1 MYLNGGQIIFNKLVQ
16 HNTKNVFMYSGGAIM
31 TLIDCFYNQNK
42 INYFIN
48 THEQH
53 LGHSATG
60 YARSTG
66 NPGICIV
73 TSGPGITNMVTPM
86 LDAQNDSCPLIV
98 FSGNV
103 PKKNMGT
110 NAFQEAPA
118 IDITK
123 SFTKWSYCLNSID
136 ELEDV
141 CDEAFYISQ
150 SGKKGVVHLDLP
162 KCILSDKKKIKM
174 HLFKHKIN
182 FNNFKNNYKSKY
194 NSNLKI
200 TQSNILI
207 KNKSNIKK
215 IISVI
220 NNSKKPVFYVG
231 QGCNDYACELRTLVN
246 KSNIP
251 ITTTIHAMGVY
262 NETKPLSLKFLG
274 MHGSVY
280 ANKSIQEA
288 DCIIALGSRFDDRT
302 TGNLDLYAPVA
313 KKAYIEKRGGI
324 IHCNINNNEIGNIV
338 DTHYNI
344 NADCGDFIKIITDK
358 IIYKERKD
366 WLSEIQTWKQNY
378 PFTYNDTNKL
388 LTQDVLKMLNEHLI
402 NKEKFL
408 FTSGVG
414 NHQMMAAQ
422 FIDWTHPRSFI
433 SSGSLGVMGFGLP
446 AAIGVAIGNP
456 DKTVIDIDG
465 DGSFLMTLSDMKTAR
480 QYNLKNLKV
489 LLLNNKK
496 LGMVD
501 TWEKLF
507 YNNRITATDNSQAPV
522 FYDVAKTFGFNVLKC
537 DNKKD
542 LNKTIRE
549 FIKTPGPLLCE
560 FNVGSTECFPLVAPG
575 KALDDIIIN
584 NKNNINMENMEAPS

>member
-16 HNTKNVFMYSGGAIM
+16 NNTKNVFMYSGGAIM

-73 TSGPGITNMVTPM
+73 TSGPGITNMITPM

-118 IDITK
+118 IEITK
-123 SFTKWSYCLNSID
+123 PFTKWSYCVDNID

-141 CDEAFYISQ
+141 CDDAFKISQ
-150 SGKKGVVHLDLP
+150 LGKKGVVHIDLP
-162 KCILSDKKKIKM
+162 KCILSSKKKT
-174 HLFKHKIN
+174 KIYS
-182 FNNFKNNYKSKY
+182 FKNNKVKQNYKNKTKNKTKIYS
-194 NSNLKI
+194 LKN
-200 TQSNILI
+200 NILL
-207 KNKSNIKK
+207 KNKSNINEIVK
-215 IISVI
+215 VI
-220 NNSKKPVFYVG
+220 NNSKKPIFYVG
-231 QGCNDYACELRTLVN
+231 QGCNDYSGELTMLVN

-274 MHGSVY
+274 MHGSIY

-302 TGNLDLYAPVA
+302 TGNLDLYAPKA
-313 KKAYIEKRGGI
+313 KKAFTDKNGGI
-324 IHCNINNNEIGNIV
+324 IHCNINKDEIGTIV

-344 NADCGDFIKIITDK
+344 SADCGDFIKLITDK
-358 IIYKERKD
+358 IIYKERTQ
-366 WLSEIQTWKQNY
+366 WLSQINDWKNEF
-378 PFTYNDTNKL
+378 PFTYNDTDTL

-422 FIDWTHPRSFI
+422 FIDWTHPKSFI

-507 YNNRITATDNSQAPV
+507 YNNRITATDNSHAPV

-584 NKNNINMENMEAPS
+584 NTNSINMENMETPS

>member
-1 MYLNGGQIIFNKLVQ
+1 MYLSGGQIIFNNLVK

-31 TLIDCFYNQNK
+31 SLIDCFYNQNK
-42 INYFIN
+42 INYYIN

-66 NPGICIV
+66 KPGICIV
-73 TSGPGITNMVTPM
+73 TSGPGITNLVTPM

-103 PKKNMGT
+103 PKNCMGT

-118 IDITK
+118 VQITRP
-123 SFTKWSYCLNSID
+123 FTKWSYCVSKTT

-141 CDEAFYISQ
+141 CNEAFKISQ
-150 SGKKGVVHLDLP
+150 SGKKGVVHIDLP
-162 KCILSDKKKIKM
+162 KCILSEKILINNKTNLHIKNHFMPSIDIMKLNTKKINT
-174 HLFKHKIN
+174 IVD
-182 FNNFKNNYKSKY
+182 
-194 NSNLKI
+194 
-200 TQSNILI
+200 
-207 KNKSNIKK
+207 
-215 IISVI
+215 VI
-220 NNSKKPVFYVG
+220 NNSKKPVLYVG
-231 QGCNDYACELRTLVN
+231 QGCNNYSHILTEFVE

-251 ITTTIHAMGVY
+251 ITTTIHAMGIY
-262 NETKPLSLKFLG
+262 DERKPLSLKFLG

-280 ANKSIQEA
+280 ANKAIQES

-302 TGNLDLYAPVA
+302 TGNLDLYAPNA
-313 KKAYIEKRGGI
+313 KKAFKENRGGI
-324 IHCNINNNEIGNIV
+324 IHCNINSNEINNV
-338 DTHYNI
+338 VNTHYNI
-344 NADCGDFIKIITDK
+344 NADCGLFIDSIKDK
-358 IIYKERKD
+358 VLYKKRSK
-366 WLSEIQTWKQNY
+366 WLNTIDLWKNTY
-378 PFTYNDTNKL
+378 PFTYKETNKM
-388 LTQDVLKMLNEHLI
+388 LTQDVLKMLDIHLVT
-402 NKEKFL
+402 KQKFL

-422 FIDWTHPRSFI
+422 YINWTQPKSFI

-465 DGSFLMTLSDMKTAR
+465 DGSFLMTLSDMKTAK
-480 QYNLKNLKV
+480 QYDLKNLKV
-489 LLLNNKK
+489 CLLNNKK

-507 YNNRITATDNSQAPV
+507 YNNRITATDNSGAPE
-522 FYDVAKTFGFNVLKC
+522 FYNVAKSFGFNVLKC
-537 DNKKD
+537 DKKTE
-542 LNKTIRE
+542 LNNTMRE

-560 FNVGSTECFPLVAPG
+560 FIVDSTECFPLVAPG
-575 KALDDIIIN
+575 KALDDIILTNTKIDVSN
-584 NKNNINMENMEAPS
+584 TIAPS

>member
-1 MYLNGGQIIFNKLVQ
+1 MRLSGGQIIFNKLIQ

-31 TLIDCFYNQNK
+31 GLIDCFYNQNH
-42 INYFIN
+42 INYYIN

-66 NPGICIV
+66 KPGICIV
-73 TSGPGITNMVTPM
+73 TSGPGITNMITPM

-103 PKKNMGT
+103 AKQNMGT

-118 IDITK
+118 VELTK
-123 SFTKWSYCLNSID
+123 PFTKWSYCVDNIH
-136 ELEDV
+136 ELDDV
-141 CDEAFYISQ
+141 CDEAFNISQ
-150 SGKKGVVHLDLP
+150 SGKKGVVHIDLP
-162 KCILSDKKKIKM
+162 KCILSNQINN
-174 HLFKHKIN
+174 HTNNQINNHTNNQINNHTNNQINNKIN
-182 FNNFKNNYKSKY
+182 KD
-194 NSNLKI
+194 
-200 TQSNILI
+200 LI
-207 KNKSNIKK
+207 NKVAN
-215 IISVI
+215 VI
-220 NNSKKPVFYVG
+220 NNSKKPVFYIG
-231 QGCNDYACELRTLVN
+231 QGCNNYSSELTELVN

-262 NETKPLSLKFLG
+262 NETKSLSLKFLG

-280 ANKSIQEA
+280 ANKSIQES

-302 TGNLDLYAPVA
+302 TGNLELYAPQA
-313 KKAYIEKRGGI
+313 KKAFNENRGGI
-324 IHCNINNNEIGNIV
+324 IHCNINSNEIGNIV

-344 NADCGDFIKIITDK
+344 NADCGDFIKLLTPQIIHKDRKQWIHK
-358 IIYKERKD
+358 IN
-366 WLSEIQTWKQNY
+366 QWKIDY
-378 PFTYNDTNKL
+378 PFTYINTDIL
-388 LTQDVLKMLNEHLI
+388 LTQDVLKMLNRHLI
-402 NKEKFL
+402 NKEQFL

-507 YNNRITATDNSQAPV
+507 YSNRITATDNSYAPV
-522 FYDVAKTFGFNVLKC
+522 FYDVAKAFGFNVLQC
-537 DNKKD
+537 SHKKD
-542 LNKTIRE
+542 LNKTIYD
-549 FIKTPGPLLCE
+549 FIHTPGPLLCE

-575 KALDDIIIN
+575 KALDDIILN
-584 NKNNINMENMEAPS
+584 NNNIKIDSNSPPS

>member
-1 MYLNGGQIIFNKLVQ
+1 MYSTGGQIIFNKLIQ
-16 HNTKNVFMYSGGAIM
+16 NKTKNVFMYSGGAIM
-31 TLIDCFYNQNK
+31 GLIDCFYNQKK
-42 INYFIN
+42 IKYYIN
-48 THEQH
+48 THEQN
-53 LGHSATG
+53 LGHAATG

-66 NPGICIV
+66 KPGICIV
-73 TSGPGITNMVTPM
+73 TSGPGITNMITPM
-86 LDAQNDSCPLIV
+86 LDAQNDSTPLIV

-103 PKKNMGT
+103 PKNSMGT

-118 IDITK
+118 VELTK
-123 SFTKWSYCLNSID
+123 PFTKWSYCVDNIN
-136 ELEDV
+136 ELADV
-141 CDEAFYISQ
+141 CDEAFKISQ

-162 KCILSDKKKIKM
+162 KCIIGDKIKYTI
-174 HLFKHKIN
+174 KNINKNINKNNIYTDKNRIYIDKNKIN
-182 FNNFKNNYKSKY
+182 KIDKIDT
-194 NSNLKI
+194 NLIEKI
-200 TQSNILI
+200 GNI
-207 KNKSNIKK
+207 
-215 IISVI
+215 I
-220 NNSKKPVFYVG
+220 NNSEKPVFYVG
-231 QGCNDYACELRTLVN
+231 QGANNYSCELRTLVN

-262 NETKPLSLKFLG
+262 DETKPLSLKFLG

-280 ANKSIQEA
+280 ANKSIQES

-302 TGNLDLYAPVA
+302 TGNLDLYAPNA
-313 KKAYIEKRGGI
+313 KKAYKENRGGI
-324 IHCNINNNEIGNIV
+324 IHCNINSNEINNIV
-338 DTHYNI
+338 NTHYNV
-344 NADCGDFIKIITDK
+344 NADCGEFIKLLTDK
-358 IIYKERKD
+358 VIYKERSM
-366 WLSEIQTWKQNY
+366 WLNQINSWKTQY
-378 PFTYNDTNKL
+378 PFTYEPQEKM

-402 NKEKFL
+402 NKERFL

-456 DKTVIDIDG
+456 DKTIIDIDG
-465 DGSFLMTLSDMKTAR
+465 DGSFLMTLSDMKTAC

-507 YNNRITATDNSQAPV
+507 YNDRITATDNSYAPP
-522 FYDVAKTFGFNVLKC
+522 FYDVAKAFGFNVLKC
-537 DNKKD
+537 DKKSD
-542 LNKTIRE
+542 LNRIISE

-575 KALDDIIIN
+575 KALDDVILN
-584 NKNNINMENMEAPS
+584 NKNIDVSGMDAPS

>member
-1 MYLNGGQIIFNKLVQ
+1 MYLTGGQIIFNKLIQ
-16 HNTKNVFMYSGGAIM
+16 NSTKNVFMYSGGAIM
-31 TLIDCFYNQNK
+31 GLIDCFYNQKNIK
-42 INYFIN
+42 YYIN
-48 THEQH
+48 THEQN
-53 LGHSATG
+53 LGHAATG

-66 NPGICIV
+66 KPGICIV
-73 TSGPGITNMVTPM
+73 TSGPGITNMITPM
-86 LDAQNDSCPLIV
+86 LDAQNDSTPLIV

-103 PKKNMGT
+103 PKNSMGT

-118 IDITK
+118 VELTK
-123 SFTKWSYCLNSID
+123 PFTKWSYCID
-136 ELEDV
+136 NINELADV
-141 CDEAFYISQ
+141 CDEAFKISQ

-162 KCILSDKKKIKM
+162 KCIIADKIKYNIRN
-174 HLFKHKIN
+174 IN
-182 FNNFKNNYKSKY
+182 RNINKNIIYTNKNRIYIDKNNITKQSINK
-194 NSNLKI
+194 NLIEKI
-200 TQSNILI
+200 GN
-207 KNKSNIKK
+207 
-215 IISVI
+215 VI

-231 QGCNDYACELRTLVN
+231 QGANNYSCELRTLVN

-262 NETKPLSLKFLG
+262 DETKSLSLKFLG

-280 ANKSIQEA
+280 ANKSIQES

-302 TGNLDLYAPVA
+302 TGNLDLYAPNA
-313 KKAYIEKRGGI
+313 KKAYKENRGGI
-324 IHCNINNNEIGNIV
+324 IHCNINSNEINNIV
-338 DTHYNI
+338 NTHYNV
-344 NADCGDFIKIITDK
+344 NADCGEFIKLLVDK
-358 IIYKERKD
+358 LIYKERIP
-366 WLSEIQTWKQNY
+366 WLNQINSWKTQY
-378 PFTYNDTNKL
+378 PFTYEPQEKI

-402 NKEKFL
+402 NKERFL

-465 DGSFLMTLSDMKTAR
+465 DGSFLMTLSDMKTVY
-480 QYNLKNLKV
+480 QYNLKNVKV

-507 YNNRITATDNSQAPV
+507 YNDRITATDNSYAPP
-522 FYDVAKTFGFNVLKC
+522 FYDVAKAFGFNVLKC
-537 DNKKD
+537 DKKSD
-542 LNKTIRE
+542 LNRTMSE
-549 FIKTPGPLLCE
+549 FINTPGPLLCE

-575 KALDDIIIN
+575 KALDDVILN
-584 NKNNINMENMEAPS
+584 NKNINVDGMDAPS

>member
-73 TSGPGITNMVTPM
+73 TSGPGITNMITPM

-123 SFTKWSYCLNSID
+123 PFTKWSYCLNSID

-150 SGKKGVVHLDLP
+150 SGKKGVVHIDLP
-162 KCILSDKKKIKM
+162 KCILSDKKKLKM
-174 HLFKHKIN
+174 HIFKKIN

-200 TQSNILI
+200 PKNNISI
-207 KNKSNIKK
+207 KNKSNIKE
-215 IISVI
+215 IINVI

-231 QGCNDYACELRTLVN
+231 QGCNDYAYELRTLVN

-262 NETKPLSLKFLG
+262 NETQPLSLKFLG

-280 ANKSIQEA
+280 ANKSIQES

-313 KKAYIEKRGGI
+313 KKAYIEKKGGI

-366 WLSEIQTWKQNY
+366 WLLEIETWKQNY
-378 PFTYNDTNKL
+378 PFTYNHTNKL

>member
-1 MYLNGGQIIFNKLVQ
+1 MYLNGGQIIFNKLIQ
-16 HNTKNVFMYSGGAIM
+16 HKTRNVFMYSGGAIM
-31 TLIDCFYNQNK
+31 NLIDCFYNQHK

-66 NPGICIV
+66 KPGICIV
-73 TSGPGITNMVTPM
+73 TSGPGITNMITPM

-103 PKKNMGT
+103 PKNNMGT

-118 IDITK
+118 VEITK
-123 SFTKWSYCLNSID
+123 PFTKWSYCVDNID
-136 ELEDV
+136 ELEYV
-141 CDEAFYISQ
+141 CDEAFKISQ
-150 SGKKGVVHLDLP
+150 FGKKGVVHIDLP
-162 KCILSDKKKIKM
+162 KCILSNKKK
-174 HLFKHKIN
+174 
-182 FNNFKNNYKSKY
+182 FNIHYFKNNKVKNNKVKNNKVKNNKVKNESSI
-194 NSNLKI
+194 N
-200 TQSNILI
+200 NII
-207 KNKSNIKK
+207 N
-215 IISVI
+215 VI
-220 NNSKKPVFYVG
+220 NNSKKPIFYIG
-231 QGCNDYACELRTLVN
+231 QGCNDYVHELRNLVN

-251 ITTTIHAMGVY
+251 VTTTIHAMGIY

-280 ANKSIQEA
+280 ANKSIQES

-302 TGNLDLYAPVA
+302 TGNLDLYALNA
-313 KKAYIEKRGGI
+313 KKAFEKNTGGI
-324 IHCNINNNEIGNIV
+324 IHVNINNDEIGSIV
-338 DTHYNI
+338 NTHYNI
-344 NADCGDFIKIITDK
+344 NSDCGEFIKLITNK
-358 IIYKERKD
+358 IQYKKRIE
-366 WLSEIQTWKQNY
+366 WLSQINHWKTKY
-378 PFTYNDTNKL
+378 PFTYNDTSTL
-388 LTQDVLKMLNEHLI
+388 LTQDVLKMLNKHLI
-402 NKEKFL
+402 NKENYL

-422 FIDWTHPRSFI
+422 FIDWTQPRSFI

-507 YNNRITATDNSQAPV
+507 YNNRITATDNSHAPV

-542 LNKTIRE
+542 LNKTISE

-575 KALDDIIIN
+575 KALDDMIIN
-584 NKNNINMENMEAPS
+584 NKNTINMANMETPS

>member
-1 MYLNGGQIIFNKLVQ
+1 MYLNGGQIIFNKLIQ
-16 HNTKNVFMYSGGAIM
+16 NNTKNVFMYSGGAIM

-73 TSGPGITNMVTPM
+73 TSGPGITNMITPM

-103 PKKNMGT
+103 PKRNMGT

-118 IDITK
+118 IEITK
-123 SFTKWSYCLNSID
+123 PFTKWSYCVDNID
-136 ELEDV
+136 ELGDV
-141 CDEAFYISQ
+141 CDEAFKISQ
-150 SGKKGVVHLDLP
+150 LGKKGVVHIDLP
-162 KCILSDKKKIKM
+162 KCILSSKKKT
-174 HLFKHKIN
+174 KIYS
-182 FNNFKNNYKSKY
+182 FRNNKVKQKNKTYNKNNKK
-194 NSNLKI
+194 N
-200 TQSNILI
+200 NILL
-207 KNKSNIKK
+207 KNKSNINEIVK
-215 IISVI
+215 VI
-220 NNSKKPVFYVG
+220 NNSKKPIFYVG
-231 QGCNDYACELRTLVN
+231 QGCNDYSCELRTLIN

-288 DCIIALGSRFDDRT
+288 DCIIAVGSRFDDRT
-302 TGNLDLYAPVA
+302 TGNLDLYAPKA
-313 KKAYIEKRGGI
+313 KKAFNDKNGGI
-324 IHCNINNNEIGNIV
+324 IHCNINKNEIGTIV

-344 NADCGDFIKIITDK
+344 NADCGDFIKLITDK
-358 IIYKERKD
+358 IIYKERTR
-366 WLSEIQTWKQNY
+366 WLSQINDWKNEF
-378 PFTYNDTNKL
+378 PFTYNDTDTL

-422 FIDWTHPRSFI
+422 FIDWTHPKSFI

-507 YNNRITATDNSQAPV
+507 YNNRITATDNSHAPV

-542 LNKTIRE
+542 LNKTIHE

-584 NKNNINMENMEAPS
+584 NTSNINMENMETPS

>member
-1 MYLNGGQIIFNKLVQ
+1 MKLTGGQIIFNKLIQ
-16 HNTKNVFMYSGGAIM
+16 NNTKNVFMYSGGAIM
-31 TLIDCFYNQNK
+31 GLIDCFYNQNT
-42 INYFIN
+42 INYYIN

-66 NPGICIV
+66 RPGVCIV
-73 TSGPGITNMVTPM
+73 TSGPGITNMITPM

-103 PKKNMGT
+103 AKQHMGT

-118 IDITK
+118 VELTK
-123 SFTKWSYCLNSID
+123 PFTKWSYCVDNIN
-136 ELEDV
+136 ELSDV
-141 CDEAFYISQ
+141 VDEAFKISQ
-150 SGKKGVVHLDLP
+150 NGKKGVVHLDLP
-162 KCILSDKKKIKM
+162 KCILATTMNYSILDI
-174 HLFKHKIN
+174 
-182 FNNFKNNYKSKY
+182 KNNHNKNYY
-194 NSNLKI
+194 I
-200 TQSNILI
+200 
-207 KNKSNIKK
+207 NKSNNLNKSTNLNKPNKIDSKLIKE
-215 IISVI
+215 IANVI
-220 NNSKKPVFYVG
+220 NKSKKPVFYVG
-231 QGCNDYACELRTLVN
+231 QGCNDYVCDLRTLVN

-251 ITTTIHAMGVY
+251 ITTTIHAMGLY
-262 NETKPLSLKFLG
+262 DETKPLSLKFLG

-280 ANKSIQEA
+280 ANKSIQES

-302 TGNLDLYAPVA
+302 TGNLELYAPNA
-313 KKAYIEKRGGI
+313 KKAYDEKRGGI
-324 IHCNINNNEIGNIV
+324 IHCNINPNEIGNV
-338 DTHYNI
+338 VNTHYNI
-344 NADCGDFIKIITDK
+344 NSDCGEFIKLLTKK
-358 IIYKERKD
+358 IDYKERTK
-366 WLSEIQTWKQNY
+366 WLKKIAIWKNIY
-378 PFTYNDTNKL
+378 PFTYDNTDTL

-422 FIDWTHPRSFI
+422 FIDWTQPRSFI

-465 DGSFLMTLSDMKTAR
+465 DGSFLMTLSDMKTAC

-507 YNNRITATDNSQAPV
+507 YSNRITATDNSYAPP
-522 FYDVAKTFGFNVLKC
+522 FYDVAKAFGFNVLQC

-542 LNKTIRE
+542 LNKTIYD
-549 FIKTPGPLLCE
+549 FIHTPGPLLCE

-575 KALDDIIIN
+575 KALDDIILN
-584 NKNNINMENMEAPS
+584 NNNIKIDSNSPPS

>member
-1 MYLNGGQIIFNKLVQ
+1 MKLTGGQIIFNKLIQ
-16 HNTKNVFMYSGGAIM
+16 NNTKNVFMYSGGAIM
-31 TLIDCFYNQNK
+31 GLIDCFYNQSK
-42 INYFIN
+42 INYYIN

-66 NPGICIV
+66 KPGVCIV
-73 TSGPGITNMVTPM
+73 TSGPGITNMITPM

-103 PKKNMGT
+103 AKQHMGT

-118 IDITK
+118 VELTK
-123 SFTKWSYCLNSID
+123 PFTKWSYCID
-136 ELEDV
+136 NINELSDV
-141 CDEAFYISQ
+141 VDEAFKISQ
-150 SGKKGVVHLDLP
+150 NGKKGVVHLDLP
-162 KCILSDKKKIKM
+162 KCILAT
-174 HLFKHKIN
+174 KIN
-182 FNNFKNNYKSKY
+182 YSILDIKNNHNKNYYINKFNKST
-194 NSNLKI
+194 NL
-200 TQSNILI
+200 
-207 KNKSNIKK
+207 NKSNNLNKPNK
-215 IISVI
+215 INNKLIEEIANVI
-220 NNSKKPVFYVG
+220 NKSKKPVFYVG
-231 QGCNDYACELRTLVN
+231 QGCNDYVCDLRTLVN

-251 ITTTIHAMGVY
+251 ITTTIHAMGLY
-262 NETKPLSLKFLG
+262 DERKPLSLKFLG

-280 ANKSIQEA
+280 ANKSIQES

-302 TGNLDLYAPVA
+302 TGNLELYAPNA
-313 KKAYIEKRGGI
+313 KKAYDEKRGGI
-324 IHCNINNNEIGNIV
+324 IHCNINPNEIGNV
-338 DTHYNI
+338 VNTHYNV
-344 NADCGDFIKIITDK
+344 NSDCGEFIKLLTKK
-358 IIYKERKD
+358 IDYKERTK
-366 WLSEIQTWKQNY
+366 WLKKIAIWKNIY
-378 PFTYNDTNKL
+378 PFTYDNTDTL

-402 NKEKFL
+402 NKEQFL

-422 FIDWTHPRSFI
+422 FIDWTQPRSFI

-465 DGSFLMTLSDMKTAR
+465 DGSFLMTLSDMKTAC

-507 YNNRITATDNSQAPV
+507 YSNRITATDNSYTPP
-522 FYDVAKTFGFNVLKC
+522 FYDVAKAFGFNVLQC

-542 LNKTIRE
+542 LNKTIYD
-549 FIKTPGPLLCE
+549 FIHTPGPLLCE

-575 KALDDIIIN
+575 KALDDIILN
-584 NKNNINMENMEAPS
+584 NNNIKIDSNSPPS